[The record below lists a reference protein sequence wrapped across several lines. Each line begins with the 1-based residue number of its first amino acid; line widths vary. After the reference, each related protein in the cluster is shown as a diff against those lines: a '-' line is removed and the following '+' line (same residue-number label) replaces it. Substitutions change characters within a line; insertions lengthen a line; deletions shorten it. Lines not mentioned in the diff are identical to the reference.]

1 MAISINKYL
10 SYHGSALE
18 MRSKRANVIASN
30 IANASTPNYK
40 ARDFDVSNALR
51 KISRLGP
58 LRTNSDRHFVSDK
71 SAGDTKVQFRDPIMA
86 ALDGNTVEM
95 AVEQTSFAENA
106 TKYQATLT
114 FLTGRIQTLRSAIKG
129 E

>member
-10 SYHGSALE
+10 SYHGSALQ

-40 ARDFDVSNALR
+40 ARDFDVSNALK
-51 KISRLGP
+51 KISQLGP
-58 LRTNSDRHFVSDK
+58 LKTSSDRHFVSDK
-71 SAGDTKVQFRDPIMA
+71 SAGSSKVQFRLPTMS

-95 AVEQTSFAENA
+95 SVEQTSFAENT
-106 TKYQATLT
+106 TKYQATAT

>member
-1 MAISINKYL
+1 
-10 SYHGSALE
+10 

-40 ARDFDVSNALR
+40 ARDFDVSHALK

-58 LRTNSDRHFVSDK
+58 LKTNSDRHFVSDK
-71 SAGDTKVQFRDPIMA
+71 PVGDTKVQFRDPIMA

>member
-1 MAISINKYL
+1 MTVSIKNYL
-10 SYHGSALE
+10 AYHGAALE
-18 MRSKRANVIASN
+18 MRSKRANVISSN

-40 ARDFDVSNALR
+40 ARDFDVSNGLR

-58 LRTNSDRHFVSDK
+58 LNTSSERHFISID
-71 SAGDTKVQFRDPIMA
+71 SAGSEKVNFRDPTML

-95 AVEQTSFAENA
+95 AVEQTAFAENA

-114 FLTGRIQTLRSAIKG
+114 FLNGKISTLRSAIKG